1 MNGSHFIPIFPISQP
16 HSDVCSP
23 SAAARAPL
31 SPHIPAPAK
40 KMFQNPISISFFF
53 FQFEASRTSFFLPI
67 LIVPITSSPAINS
80 FLHIQI
86 EMKSC
91 QNDIVSRRWSLPLL
105 RPPPQLNLSLRQ
117 LHPLLRQLWF
127 SLIARLCM
135 YFFFMLRRPFL
146 PKNLVSLIGFNI
158 KLLTVSAGWMI
169 IKNN

>member
-1 MNGSHFIPIFPISQP
+1 MEAILFPFSPFPNPIPTFAAPPPPRARRFRLIFPLPRKKCFKIQSQF
-16 HSDVCSP
+16 
-23 SAAARAPL
+23 L
-31 SPHIPAPAK
+31 
-40 KMFQNPISISFFF
+40 FL